1 MDWIRKYH
9 TSQSSSLSLRCRA
22 DPFFFFLVFFLLVFS
37 TLFGIASCLLAI
49 FLIAFCIMLLIPSCF
64 LASVLICGNQETNE
78 RLNYDRE
85 MERSVRGVG
94 PPGIGQSTEAGSRS

>member
-1 MDWIRKYH
+1 MDWIRSIKS
-9 TSQSSSLSLRCRA
+9 SQSSSLSLRCRA
-22 DPFFFFLVFFLLVFS
+22 DPFFFFFFLVFFLLVFS

-78 RLNYDRE
+78 QLLRQRNGEKR
-85 MERSVRGVG
+85 
-94 PPGIGQSTEAGSRS
+94 

>member
-22 DPFFFFLVFFLLVFS
+22 DPFFFFFLVFFLLVFS

-64 LASVLICGNQETNE
+64 LASVLICGNQEANE
-78 RLNYDRE
+78 QL
-85 MERSVRGVG
+85 
-94 PPGIGQSTEAGSRS
+94 